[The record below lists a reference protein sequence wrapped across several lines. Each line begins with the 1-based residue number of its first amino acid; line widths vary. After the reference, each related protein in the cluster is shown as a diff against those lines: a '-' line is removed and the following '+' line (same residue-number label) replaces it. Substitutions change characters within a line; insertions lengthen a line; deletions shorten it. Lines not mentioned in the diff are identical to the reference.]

1 MNIIDLQER
10 LKDLPEQSLMQEMQM
25 PTGTA
30 PQFLVLSELKRRK
43 RMRDE
48 YQRQQAQGMQTVAEE
63 AVTAAGMPQE
73 GIMGISRAMA
83 PRSAIAQDTGVNDMM
98 QAEATR
104 APQPQEMPVQ
114 GMYDGGYVRK
124 MQPGGFVDR
133 QQQGYLIFLQQM
145 NLADSPEAQEMYV
158 RMMERQTE
166 NPSPP
171 SLFNPE
177 MDTAPQ
183 GLSGVSADVSAF
195 LPGADTLPILP
206 GADTPP
212 MMSAP
217 PALSALS
224 PQINASPV
232 DFDASV
238 PELPQELLDESQSGM
253 TAAELLAASAAEQ
266 GLSPASVAA
275 LSAKPLDLAGVNMAR
290 PGYISGNAPIN
301 MGVVPE
307 AEGTNALQA
316 QREELAYNVQGGR
329 AGPQTALPTMASMLR
344 LGPGPNRSGLNLTDE
359 PYDMGPNSLAK
370 IPEALSGTVNI
381 DAEGNI
387 SVEYP
392 EEPPAIDEAAPEK
405 AAAQD
410 KAADTKL
417 AGLAAAKAA
426 ADGLSYGLGSL
437 DTGTIDVGPD
447 GIPLSFGTA
456 ATGAA
461 TQPSTTTSDISGGDG
476 GGGGAL
482 SSIESRVARMIEER
496 EKSAQADKWLALAQ
510 TGLALMASDQPTI
523 GGAIGEAGLAGIG
536 AMQQARSAYDKDILT
551 LLDAQAGL
559 QRARSSG
566 GGRSRRQSPA
576 ELKGSLEYF
585 NGIKEDLATVTSVD
599 DFGQE
604 VTTKDYTRV
613 PRDLQATIKQLEDQ
627 YLAAVQGGMVD
638 YNATQ

>member
-63 AVTAAGMPQE
+63 AITAAGMPQQ
-73 GIMGISRAMA
+73 GIMGISQAMA

-124 MQPGGFVDR
+124 MQVGGSPEDD
-133 QQQGYLIFLQQM
+133 YLIFLERR
-145 NLADSPEAQEMYV
+145 NLTDSPEARRMYAI
-158 RMMERQTE
+158 TAE
-166 NPSPP
+166 N
-171 SLFNPE
+171 N
-177 MDTAPQ
+177 TAPR
-183 GLSGVSADVSAF
+183 GISNVSADVSAF
-195 LPGADTLPILP
+195 LP
-206 GADTPP
+206 
-212 MMSAP
+212 
-217 PALSALS
+217 
-224 PQINASPV
+224 NASGAATI
-232 DFDASV
+232 DFDASA
-238 PELPQELLDESQSGM
+238 
-253 TAAELLAASAAEQ
+253 T
-266 GLSPASVAA
+266 
-275 LSAKPLDLAGVNMAR
+275 
-290 PGYISGNAPIN
+290 
-301 MGVVPE
+301 
-307 AEGTNALQA
+307 
-316 QREELAYNVQGGR
+316 EELADDSRSFGQRYVGDPLRSLFQPVGESMRETLQPVGEDLTQVLRGRPQESYSFVPPRDPRLDPQPLSYDQIISRAQSGAMPSLDQLQSSVEAGLLTSQQAADVQAMTEGTGYLPSDQEISAANAPGMSTVIPDDPRLVTDPYLLGGARTEIGQTVEDYLAGAFGGR
-329 AGPQTALPTMASMLR
+329 SVQEQLDINAARTKAIEE
-344 LGPGPNRSGLNLTDE
+344 NV
-359 PYDMGPNSLAK
+359 
-370 IPEALSGTVNI
+370 LSGGDGAGTST
-381 DAEGNI
+381 AETT
-387 SVEYP
+387 
-392 EEPPAIDEAAPEK
+392 APRTRD
-405 AAAQD
+405 Q
-410 KAADTKL
+410 
-417 AGLAAAKAA
+417 
-426 ADGLSYGLGSL
+426 GLSYGLGSL
-437 DTGTIDVGPD
+437 DRGTIDVGPD

-456 ATGAA
+456 ATDAA
-461 TQPSTTTSDISGGDG
+461 TQPDLTTTTSAIPDGGG

-482 SSIESRVARMIEER
+482 GSIESRVASMIEER

-559 QRARSSG
+559 QRSRASG

-576 ELKGSLEYF
+576 ELKSALDYLRGEV
-585 NGIKEDLATVTSVD
+585 EDLATVTSVN

-613 PRDLQATIKQLEDQ
+613 PASMQADIKRLRDQ
-627 YLAAVQGGMVD
+627 YLAAVQGGIVD

>member
-63 AVTAAGMPQE
+63 AITAAGMPQQ
-73 GIMGISRAMA
+73 GIMGISQAMA

-124 MQPGGFVDR
+124 MQVGGSPEDD
-133 QQQGYLIFLQQM
+133 YLIFLERR
-145 NLADSPEAQEMYV
+145 NLTDSPEARRMYAI
-158 RMMERQTE
+158 TAE
-166 NPSPP
+166 N
-171 SLFNPE
+171 N
-177 MDTAPQ
+177 TAPR
-183 GLSGVSADVSAF
+183 GISNVSADVSAF
-195 LPGADTLPILP
+195 LP
-206 GADTPP
+206 
-212 MMSAP
+212 
-217 PALSALS
+217 
-224 PQINASPV
+224 NASGAATI
-232 DFDASV
+232 DFDASA
-238 PELPQELLDESQSGM
+238 
-253 TAAELLAASAAEQ
+253 T
-266 GLSPASVAA
+266 
-275 LSAKPLDLAGVNMAR
+275 
-290 PGYISGNAPIN
+290 
-301 MGVVPE
+301 
-307 AEGTNALQA
+307 
-316 QREELAYNVQGGR
+316 EELADDSRSFGQRYVGDPLRSLFQPVGESMRETLQPVGEDLTQVLRGRPQESYSFVPPRDPRLDPQPLSYDQIISRAQSGAMPSLDQLQSSVEAGLLTSQQAADVQAMTEGTGYLPSDQEISAANAPGMSTVIPDDPRLVTDPYLLGGARTEIGQTVEDYLAGAFGGR
-329 AGPQTALPTMASMLR
+329 SVQEQLDINAARTKAIEE
-344 LGPGPNRSGLNLTDE
+344 NV
-359 PYDMGPNSLAK
+359 
-370 IPEALSGTVNI
+370 LSGGDGAGTST
-381 DAEGNI
+381 AETT
-387 SVEYP
+387 
-392 EEPPAIDEAAPEK
+392 APRTRD
-405 AAAQD
+405 Q
-410 KAADTKL
+410 
-417 AGLAAAKAA
+417 
-426 ADGLSYGLGSL
+426 GLSYGLGSL
-437 DTGTIDVGPD
+437 DRGTIDVGPD

-456 ATGAA
+456 ATDAA
-461 TQPSTTTSDISGGDG
+461 TQPDLTTTTSAIPDGGG

-482 SSIESRVARMIEER
+482 GSIESRVASMIEER

-559 QRARSSG
+559 QRSRASG

-576 ELKGSLEYF
+576 ELKSALDYLRGEV
-585 NGIKEDLATVTSVD
+585 EDLATVTSVN

-604 VTTKDYTRV
+604 VTTKDYSRV
-613 PRDLQATIKQLEDQ
+613 PRDLQVTIKQLEDQ
-627 YLAAVQGGMVD
+627 YLAAVQGGIVD

>member
-73 GIMGISRAMA
+73 GIMGISQAMA

-124 MQPGGFVDR
+124 MQVGGSPEDD
-133 QQQGYLIFLQQM
+133 YLIFLERR
-145 NLADSPEAQEMYV
+145 NLTDSPEARRMYAI
-158 RMMERQTE
+158 TAE
-166 NPSPP
+166 N
-171 SLFNPE
+171 N
-177 MDTAPQ
+177 TAPR
-183 GLSGVSADVSAF
+183 GISNVSADVSAF
-195 LPGADTLPILP
+195 LP
-206 GADTPP
+206 
-212 MMSAP
+212 
-217 PALSALS
+217 
-224 PQINASPV
+224 NASGAATI
-232 DFDASV
+232 DFDASA
-238 PELPQELLDESQSGM
+238 
-253 TAAELLAASAAEQ
+253 T
-266 GLSPASVAA
+266 
-275 LSAKPLDLAGVNMAR
+275 
-290 PGYISGNAPIN
+290 
-301 MGVVPE
+301 
-307 AEGTNALQA
+307 
-316 QREELAYNVQGGR
+316 EELADDSRSFGQRYVGDPLRSLFQPVGESMRETLQPVGESMRETLQPVGEDLTQVLRGRPQESYSFVPPRDPRLDPQPLSYDQIISRAQSGAMPSLDQLQSSVEAGLLTSQQAADVQAMTEGTGYLPSDQEISAANAPGMSTVIPDDPRLVTDPYLLGGARTEIGQTVEDYLAGAFGGR
-329 AGPQTALPTMASMLR
+329 SVQEQLDINAARTKAIEE
-344 LGPGPNRSGLNLTDE
+344 NV
-359 PYDMGPNSLAK
+359 
-370 IPEALSGTVNI
+370 LSGGDGAGTST
-381 DAEGNI
+381 AETT
-387 SVEYP
+387 
-392 EEPPAIDEAAPEK
+392 APRTRD
-405 AAAQD
+405 Q
-410 KAADTKL
+410 
-417 AGLAAAKAA
+417 
-426 ADGLSYGLGSL
+426 GLSYGLGSL
-437 DTGTIDVGPD
+437 DRGTIDVGPD

-456 ATGAA
+456 ATDAA
-461 TQPSTTTSDISGGDG
+461 TQPDLTTTTSAIPDGGG

-482 SSIESRVARMIEER
+482 GSIESRVASMIEER

-559 QRARSSG
+559 QRSRASG

-576 ELKGSLEYF
+576 ELKSALDYLRGEV
-585 NGIKEDLATVTSVD
+585 EDLATVTSVN

-604 VTTKDYTRV
+604 VTTKDYSRV
-613 PRDLQATIKQLEDQ
+613 PRDLQVTIKQLEDQ
-627 YLAAVQGGMVD
+627 YLAAVQGGIVD

>member
-73 GIMGISRAMA
+73 GIMGISQAMA

-124 MQPGGFVDR
+124 MEPGGFVDR

-158 RMMERQTE
+158 RMMERQTA

-329 AGPQTALPTMASMLR
+329 AGPQTALPTSDMGLNILSGTVNIDAEGNISVDYPEEPSDMASMLR

-359 PYDMGPNSLAK
+359 PA
-370 IPEALSGTVNI
+370 
-381 DAEGNI
+381 
-387 SVEYP
+387 
-392 EEPPAIDEAAPEK
+392 AIDEAIT

-417 AGLAAAKAA
+417 AGLAALRTQ

-447 GIPLSFGTA
+447 RIPLSFGTA

-585 NGIKEDLATVTSVD
+585 NDIKEDLATVTSVD